1 MGTAA
6 RDLTFRV
13 RQPSGSGLGMD
24 RDGGKLWQQLARMRK
39 EVAVHRLKVAPW
51 LEEELHSAY
60 SQFADE
66 LSASRSPGPG
76 DPPLLN

>member
-1 MGTAA
+1 
-6 RDLTFRV
+6 
-13 RQPSGSGLGMD
+13 MD
-24 RDGGKLWQQLARMRK
+24 RDSGKLWQRFAKIRM
-39 EVAVHRLKVAPW
+39 EVAAYRVNAAPW

-76 DPPLLN
+76 DPPLPN